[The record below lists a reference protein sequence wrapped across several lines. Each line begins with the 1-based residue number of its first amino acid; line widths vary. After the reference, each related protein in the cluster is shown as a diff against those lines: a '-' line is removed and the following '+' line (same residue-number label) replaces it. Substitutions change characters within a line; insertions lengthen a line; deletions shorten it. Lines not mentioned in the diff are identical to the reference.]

1 MPEYSPRP
9 ILVLLWLLA
18 TTAGAQTLAPAN
30 DGAAAL
36 RPTGEESEAGAGYV
50 DPMDE
55 WLEEVK
61 AQRRAWEERRRA
73 AKEAI
78 NARRRLTD
86 PWGAA
91 QQEARDKELQ
101 RRHDAMIEQ
110 FERDHEAFR
119 NQVPWPSSPSR
130 WDQGAAPAAGQSA
143 PTADAP
149 APIQEH
155 IDAPPPPAP
164 ERAPQNTANSSTYPP
179 SGWDNRWYYRG
190 Y

>member
-1 MPEYSPRP
+1 M
-9 ILVLLWLLA
+9 LVVLWLLVA
-18 TTAGAQTLAPAN
+18 TTGAETLVPAD
-30 DGAAAL
+30 DGASAL
-36 RPTGEESEAGAGYV
+36 RHSGEVSEGAAGVYA

-73 AKEAI
+73 AKETM

-110 FERDHEAFR
+110 FERDREAFR

-130 WDQGAAPAAGQSA
+130 RDQGPAPAAGQSA
-143 PTADAP
+143 PAADAS
-149 APIQEH
+149 APIQER

-164 ERAPQNTANSSTYPP
+164 ERAPQNAANSSTYPP